1 MVLYSEILGA
11 CVNIAIN
18 TILIPKYAAYGAAV
32 GTLIAELCV
41 FLVQFWATREYVVS
55 VYKKI
60 NYKNMF
66 IACFLAGFI
75 SNVII
80 KKFIISTD
88 IIIILISVLLFF
100 FIYGITLILVKEPE
114 IMNVLEN
121 IINLMKRKNKGV
133 L

>member
-1 MVLYSEILGA
+1 
-11 CVNIAIN
+11 
-18 TILIPKYAAYGAAV
+18 
-32 GTLIAELCV
+32 
-41 FLVQFWATREYVVS
+41 
-55 VYKKI
+55 
-60 NYKNMF
+60 MF